1 MSDEEFSP
9 VAVRHIKPLG
19 PRVLVRII
27 RQTDRSG
34 GGLYLPQGVKEE
46 HDEAL
51 YGQVVEVAR
60 SEADAEGPTLG
71 ANVSGVP
78 HGANVLFPKSE
89 GLRVPWDEDLR
100 LLEVK
105 SVYAVVDE
113 VEVDE
118 LQ

>member
-1 MSDEEFSP
+1 MSSP
-9 VAVRHIKPLG
+9 TVVVRHIKPLG
-19 PRVLVRII
+19 PRVLVRVVK
-27 RQTDRSG
+27 QDDRSG

-46 HDEAL
+46 HADAL
-51 YGQVVEVAR
+51 YGEVVEVAR
-60 SEADAEGPTLG
+60 AEVDEAEPSLG

-78 HGANVLFPKSE
+78 LGAMVLFPKSE

-105 SVYAVVDE
+105 SVFALVEE
-113 VEVDE
+113 VTAEA